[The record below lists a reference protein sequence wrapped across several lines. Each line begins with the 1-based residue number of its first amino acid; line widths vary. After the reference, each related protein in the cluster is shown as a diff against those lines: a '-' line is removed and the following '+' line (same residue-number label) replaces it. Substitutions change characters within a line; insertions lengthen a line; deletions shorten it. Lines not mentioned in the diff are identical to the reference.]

1 MTNWAALT
9 DFIRNVSSL
18 TDVGQVRAEFDAFL
32 FQSDPADAFAVSG
45 IFSLAHPF
53 YVPAMSDETAKNLA
67 ISLPEFG
74 EALMRA
80 RLTASRAQQPNV
92 LVACLPKSAST
103 FITNSLLKALEVKP
117 AMLMASSFSTQVA
130 YSMGITLRE
139 QETDELALIQN
150 GNNGKGYVAQHHV
163 RCTPYLC
170 QQLELYNI
178 RPIVTYRNIFD
189 SLVSLDEMLCSVR
202 QDHETW
208 RDGNAMYFT
217 DGMPQDYRN
226 LDVET
231 RLMLLA
237 DRQLAWYLQFFI
249 SWKRCAQMGLVEPLW
264 VSYERDFLG
273 DKQPLAER
281 MAGFIGREFVD
292 SEKLAV
298 CLSERKSVGEARFN
312 KGVSGR
318 GKQLPDGIKDKILR
332 SVEPYCR
339 EIDLSEILGEHG
351 F

>member
-1 MTNWAALT
+1 MTNWSALT
-9 DFIRNVSSL
+9 DFIQKVSSL

-53 YVPAMSDETAKNLA
+53 YVPAMNDETAKTLA

-80 RLTASRAQQPNV
+80 RLTASKAHQPNV
-92 LVACLPKSAST
+92 LVACQPKSAST
-103 FITNSLLKALEVKP
+103 FITNSLLKALQVKP

-150 GNNGKGYVAQHHV
+150 GNNGTGYVAQHHI

-202 QDHETW
+202 EQHETW

-217 DGMPQDYRN
+217 DGMPQDYRR
-226 LDVET
+226 LDSDT

-237 DRQLAWYLQFFI
+237 DRQVAWYVQFFM
-249 SWKRCAQMGLVEPLW
+249 SWKRCAQMGLVDPLW
-264 VSYERDFLG
+264 VSYEQDFLG
-273 DKQPLAER
+273 DKQHLAER
-281 MAGFIGREFVD
+281 MASFIGRDFVNA
-292 SEKLAV
+292 ETLAA
-298 CLSERKSVGEARFN
+298 CLSERKTMGEARFN

-318 GKQLPDGIKDKILR
+318 GKQLSAAIKDRILC
-332 SVEPYCR
+332 SVEPYRR
-339 EIDLSEILGEHG
+339 EFDLSDILGD
-351 F
+351 